1 MDKNEQKLKLEEIKR
16 ALHDR
21 DYEEAGKIA
30 DALDIKKI
38 KDNNLLNIVANA
50 YELNHNYEKAKE
62 VLLTAYENTNT
73 GRHIAYKLCLLSIK
87 TKDFTAAKDYY
98 EDFVEMAPRDTS
110 RFVLKYKMAKAQE
123 KPIEELIGILEEYVN
138 IDMEERWA
146 YELAKLYHIIGD
158 KQKCID
164 ICDEICLWFAEG
176 KYVFK
181 AMDLKKMYSP
191 LTPAQQEKYDENK
204 KKIAMEAEAAK
215 KHAEELKPLDVKMDI
230 VHDIPEIKVEPQTAE
245 EDIQAAVADSVK
257 EILADEK
264 KEQSKMAQNKETED
278 ELSKT
283 RIFDNTAS
291 GNLGETK
298 IFPKMNGDMEEIIL
312 KSEEDDLNNKTIEE
326 LMEEAEIAE
335 QPVDEEKIEEEVSEL
350 EEEDETEKEP
360 VMEEIVTDLEGEKAK
375 SQSREADESSL
386 QSEVTE
392 DKKEPEAEKDEA
404 PEIQEKSHS
413 EDLKEETG
421 PVQEQNEAENTI
433 SDMNG
438 VADILRK
445 LQERGILKADT
456 VKQAVNIIDE
466 ATSAR
471 EELEESL
478 KEKDELL
485 HFNSE
490 DNLQKDGQVEE
501 EVIESENEPEAEVKP
516 QPEVETEPEVEIEAE
531 QKAEIEPE
539 AKAEQKAQSEPEI
552 EPETDVEPKAQR
564 EAQNNLEP
572 EEIEDDMVAD
582 LKIDNSGFVTQEL
595 PTEDELKSAV
605 RETENQK
612 SEATK
617 AEKPGLNLKVKNATS
632 ASIEIL
638 SGAGIVE
645 EGKLEIKVPDMVEEE
660 KPDENLSQ
668 SPEVSEEPKE
678 EEEEVTPEV
687 TEKPEDKQAKPD
699 DTKEEV
705 KEGKEGNTDKAI
717 VRKKAKPIYNEEILP
732 TDKTNGDSA
741 EDVEPEIVLTEE
753 ELSAFKNYLNVE
765 GFDTNIRDVLKDLII
780 NYKPNGNSAEG
791 NVVIMGSEK
800 TGKTTLA
807 IEIIKL
813 VNKKRGRRNRKLAK
827 IDAVALNRKGFRTVL
842 SKLLGSDLIIEN
854 ADRLGPM
861 TLSEITDVSGMFTD
875 DMIIILEGET
885 DGMTKILN
893 ESQRAARVFNHV
905 VTIREYDI
913 KEWVEYGKR
922 YAKDKG
928 YVFDEVANLAFYKA
942 IDDFFG
948 VNKGIGRSDVE
959 SIVDEAISKSRRIGR
974 KLKGIFESKKDEEGN
989 NILVESDFNV

>member
-215 KHAEELKPLDVKMDI
+215 KRAEELKPLDVKMDI

-360 VMEEIVTDLEGEKAK
+360 VMEEIVTDLEGENAK

-404 PEIQEKSHS
+404 SEIQEKSHS

-471 EELEESL
+471 EKLEESL

-501 EVIESENEPEAEVKP
+501 EVIEPEN
-516 QPEVETEPEVEIEAE
+516 
-531 QKAEIEPE
+531 EPE

-552 EPETDVEPKAQR
+552 EPETDVEPKDQR

-612 SEATK
+612 SELPK

-678 EEEEVTPEV
+678 EEEVTPEV
-687 TEKPEDKQAKPD
+687 TEEPEDKQAKPD

-705 KEGKEGNTDKAI
+705 KEGNTDKAI

-791 NVVIMGSEK
+791 NIVIMGSEK

>member
-215 KHAEELKPLDVKMDI
+215 KRAEELKPLDVKMDI

-264 KEQSKMAQNKETED
+264 KEQSETAQNKETED

-335 QPVDEEKIEEEVSEL
+335 QPVDEEKIEEEVSKL

-360 VMEEIVTDLEGEKAK
+360 VMEEIVMDLEGENAKA
-375 SQSREADESSL
+375 QSREADESSL

-392 DKKEPEAEKDEA
+392 DNKEPEAEKEEA
-404 PEIQEKSHS
+404 PEIQEEYQP
-413 EDLKEETG
+413 EDLKEETET
-421 PVQEQNEAENTI
+421 VQEQNEAESTI

-485 HFNSE
+485 HFNNE
-490 DNLQKDGQVEE
+490 DKVQKDEQVEE
-501 EVIESENEPEAEVKP
+501 EVIEPEDEPEAEVKP
-516 QPEVETEPEVEIEAE
+516 QPEA
-531 QKAEIEPE
+531 
-539 AKAEQKAQSEPEI
+539 
-552 EPETDVEPKAQR
+552 ETDVEPKVEP

-582 LKIDNSGFVTQEL
+582 LQVDNSGFVTQEL

-605 RETENQK
+605 RETEKQK
-612 SEATK
+612 PEAQKT
-617 AEKPGLNLKVKNATS
+617 GLNLKVKNATS
-632 ASIEIL
+632 ANIEIL

-645 EGKLEIKVPDMVEEE
+645 EGKLETKIPGMAEEE
-660 KPDENLSQ
+660 KPEVELSQ
-668 SPEVSEEPKE
+668 SSEVSEEPEEEKE
-678 EEEEVTPEV
+678 EVIPETPAE
-687 TEKPEDKQAKPD
+687 TEKTEDKQAKPD
-699 DTKEEV
+699 DVKEEV
-705 KEGKEGNTDKAI
+705 KEENTDKVT
-717 VRKKAKPIYNEEILP
+717 VRKKVKPIYNEEILP
-732 TDKTNGDSA
+732 TDKTNGKTDA

-791 NVVIMGSEK
+791 NIVIMGSEK

-854 ADRLGPM
+854 ADKLGPM

-922 YAKDKG
+922 YAKGKG

-974 KLKGIFESKKDEEGN
+974 KLKGIFASKKDEEGN

>member
-204 KKIAMEAEAAK
+204 KKIAMEVEAAK
-215 KHAEELKPLDVKMDI
+215 KRAEELKPLDVKMDI

-360 VMEEIVTDLEGEKAK
+360 VMEEIVTDLEGENAK

-404 PEIQEKSHS
+404 SEIQEKSHS

-471 EELEESL
+471 EKLEESL

-501 EVIESENEPEAEVKP
+501 EVIEPEN
-516 QPEVETEPEVEIEAE
+516 
-531 QKAEIEPE
+531 EPE

-612 SEATK
+612 SEPPK

-678 EEEEVTPEV
+678 EEEVTPEV
-687 TEKPEDKQAKPD
+687 TEEPEDKQAKPD

-705 KEGKEGNTDKAI
+705 KEGNTDKAI

-791 NVVIMGSEK
+791 NIVIMGSEK

>member
-62 VLLTAYENTNT
+62 VLLTAYENTNN

-123 KPIEELIGILEEYVN
+123 KPVEELIGILEEYVN

-215 KHAEELKPLDVKMDI
+215 KRAEELKPLDVKMDI

-264 KEQSKMAQNKETED
+264 KEQSETAQNKETED

-350 EEEDETEKEP
+350 EEGDETEKE
-360 VMEEIVTDLEGEKAK
+360 
-375 SQSREADESSL
+375 
-386 QSEVTE
+386 
-392 DKKEPEAEKDEA
+392 
-404 PEIQEKSHS
+404 
-413 EDLKEETG
+413 

-471 EELEESL
+471 DELEESL

-490 DNLQKDGQVEE
+490 DKLQKDEQVEE
-501 EVIESENEPEAEVKP
+501 EVIEPENEPETEVKP
-516 QPEVETEPEVEIEAE
+516 QPEVETEPEVEI
-531 QKAEIEPE
+531 
-539 AKAEQKAQSEPEI
+539 KAEQEAETEPKVKVKQEVQSESEI
-552 EPETDVEPKAQR
+552 ELETDVEPKVEP
-564 EAQNNLEP
+564 EAQNNLEL

-582 LKIDNSGFVTQEL
+582 LQVDNSGFVTQEL

-605 RETENQK
+605 RETEKQK
-612 SEATK
+612 PEAQKT
-617 AEKPGLNLKVKNATS
+617 GLNLKVKNATS
-632 ASIEIL
+632 ANIEIL

-645 EGKLEIKVPDMVEEE
+645 EGKLENKIPDMAEEE

-668 SPEVSEEPKE
+668 SPEVSEEPE
-678 EEEEVTPEV
+678 EEEEVAPEV
-687 TEKPEDKQAKPD
+687 TEEPEDKQAKPD
-699 DTKEEV
+699 DIKEEV
-705 KEGKEGNTDKAI
+705 KEENTDKVT
-717 VRKKAKPIYNEEILP
+717 VRKKVKPIYNEEILP

-791 NVVIMGSEK
+791 NIVIMGSEK

-854 ADRLGPM
+854 ADKLGPM

-922 YAKDKG
+922 YAKGKG

-974 KLKGIFESKKDEEGN
+974 KLKGIFASKKDEEGN

>member
-62 VLLTAYENTNT
+62 VLLTAYENTNN

-215 KHAEELKPLDVKMDI
+215 KRAEELKPLDVKMDI

-264 KEQSKMAQNKETED
+264 KEQSETAQNKETED

-350 EEEDETEKEP
+350 EEGDETEKE
-360 VMEEIVTDLEGEKAK
+360 
-375 SQSREADESSL
+375 
-386 QSEVTE
+386 
-392 DKKEPEAEKDEA
+392 
-404 PEIQEKSHS
+404 
-413 EDLKEETG
+413 

-471 EELEESL
+471 DELEESL

-490 DNLQKDGQVEE
+490 DKLQKDEQVEE
-501 EVIESENEPEAEVKP
+501 EVIEPENEPETEVKP
-516 QPEVETEPEVEIEAE
+516 QPEVETEPEVEI
-531 QKAEIEPE
+531 
-539 AKAEQKAQSEPEI
+539 KAEQEAETEPKVKVEQEVQSESEI
-552 EPETDVEPKAQR
+552 ELETDVEPKV
-564 EAQNNLEP
+564 EPKAQNNLEL

-582 LKIDNSGFVTQEL
+582 LQVDNSGFVTQEL

-605 RETENQK
+605 SETENQK
-612 SEATK
+612 PEAQKT
-617 AEKPGLNLKVKNATS
+617 GLNLKVKNATS
-632 ASIEIL
+632 ANIEIL

-645 EGKLEIKVPDMVEEE
+645 EGKLENKIPDMAEEE

-668 SPEVSEEPKE
+668 SPEVSEEPEEEKE
-678 EEEEVTPEV
+678 EVIPETPVE
-687 TEKPEDKQAKPD
+687 TEKTEDEQAKPD
-699 DTKEEV
+699 DVKEEV
-705 KEGKEGNTDKAI
+705 KEENTDKVT
-717 VRKKAKPIYNEEILP
+717 VRKKVKPIYNEEILP

-791 NVVIMGSEK
+791 NIVIMGSEK

-827 IDAVALNRKGFRTVL
+827 IDGVALNRKGFRTVL

-854 ADRLGPM
+854 ADKLGPM

-922 YAKDKG
+922 YAKGKG

-974 KLKGIFESKKDEEGN
+974 KLKGIFASKKDEEGN

>member
-62 VLLTAYENTNT
+62 VLLTAYENTNN

-215 KHAEELKPLDVKMDI
+215 KRAEELKPLDVKMDI

-264 KEQSKMAQNKETED
+264 KEQSETAQNKETED

-350 EEEDETEKEP
+350 EEGDETEKE
-360 VMEEIVTDLEGEKAK
+360 
-375 SQSREADESSL
+375 
-386 QSEVTE
+386 
-392 DKKEPEAEKDEA
+392 
-404 PEIQEKSHS
+404 
-413 EDLKEETG
+413 

-433 SDMNG
+433 SDING

-490 DNLQKDGQVEE
+490 DKLQKDEQ
-501 EVIESENEPEAEVKP
+501 EVIEPETEPETEVKP
-516 QPEVETEPEVEIEAE
+516 QPEVETEPEVEI
-531 QKAEIEPE
+531 
-539 AKAEQKAQSEPEI
+539 KAEQEAETEPKVKVEQEVQSESEI
-552 EPETDVEPKAQR
+552 ELETDVEPKVEP
-564 EAQNNLEP
+564 EAQNNLEL

-582 LKIDNSGFVTQEL
+582 LQVDNSGFVTQEL

-605 RETENQK
+605 RETEKQK
-612 SEATK
+612 SEAPK

-645 EGKLEIKVPDMVEEE
+645 EGKLENKIPDMAEEE

-668 SPEVSEEPKE
+668 SPEVSEEPEEEKE
-678 EEEEVTPEV
+678 EVIPETPVETEE
-687 TEKPEDKQAKPD
+687 PEDEQAKPD
-699 DTKEEV
+699 DVKEEV
-705 KEGKEGNTDKAI
+705 KEENTDKVT
-717 VRKKAKPIYNEEILP
+717 VRKKVKPIYNEEILP

-791 NVVIMGSEK
+791 NIVIMGSEK

-827 IDAVALNRKGFRTVL
+827 IDAMALNRKGFRTVL

-854 ADRLGPM
+854 ADKLGPM

-922 YAKDKG
+922 YAKGKG

-974 KLKGIFESKKDEEGN
+974 KLKGIFASKKDEEGN

>member
-62 VLLTAYENTNT
+62 VLLTAYENTNN

-215 KHAEELKPLDVKMDI
+215 KRAEELKPLDVKMDI

-245 EDIQAAVADSVK
+245 EDIQAVVADSVK

-264 KEQSKMAQNKETED
+264 KEQSETAQNKETED

-350 EEEDETEKEP
+350 EEGDETEKE
-360 VMEEIVTDLEGEKAK
+360 
-375 SQSREADESSL
+375 
-386 QSEVTE
+386 
-392 DKKEPEAEKDEA
+392 
-404 PEIQEKSHS
+404 
-413 EDLKEETG
+413 

-490 DNLQKDGQVEE
+490 DKLQKDEQVEE
-501 EVIESENEPEAEVKP
+501 EVIEPENEPETEVKT
-516 QPEVETEPEVEIEAE
+516 QPEVETEPEVEI
-531 QKAEIEPE
+531 
-539 AKAEQKAQSEPEI
+539 KAEQEAETEPKVKVKQEVQSESEI
-552 EPETDVEPKAQR
+552 ELETDVEPKVEP
-564 EAQNNLEP
+564 EAQNNLEL

-582 LKIDNSGFVTQEL
+582 LQVDNSGFVTQEL

-605 RETENQK
+605 SETENQK
-612 SEATK
+612 PEALK

-632 ASIEIL
+632 ANIEIL

-645 EGKLEIKVPDMVEEE
+645 EGKLEIKVPDTVEEE

-678 EEEEVTPEV
+678 EEEVAPEV
-687 TEKPEDKQAKPD
+687 TEKTEDKQAKPD
-699 DTKEEV
+699 DIKEEV
-705 KEGKEGNTDKAI
+705 KEENTDKVT
-717 VRKKAKPIYNEEILP
+717 VRKKVKPIYNEEILP
-732 TDKTNGDSA
+732 ADKTNGDSA

-791 NVVIMGSEK
+791 NIVIMGSEK

-854 ADRLGPM
+854 ADKLGPM

-922 YAKDKG
+922 YAKGKG

-974 KLKGIFESKKDEEGN
+974 KLKGIFASKKDEEGN

>member
-312 KSEEDDLNNKTIEE
+312 KSEENDLNNKTIEE

-360 VMEEIVTDLEGEKAK
+360 VMEEIVTDLEGENAK

-392 DKKEPEAEKDEA
+392 DNKEPEAEKEEA

-501 EVIESENEPEAEVKP
+501 
-516 QPEVETEPEVEIEAE
+516 
-531 QKAEIEPE
+531 KA
-539 AKAEQKAQSEPEI
+539 I
-552 EPETDVEPKAQR
+552 EPETDVEPKTQR

-612 SEATK
+612 SEAPK

-705 KEGKEGNTDKAI
+705 KEGNTDKAI
-717 VRKKAKPIYNEEILP
+717 VREKAKPIYNEEILP

-791 NVVIMGSEK
+791 NIVIMGSEK

-974 KLKGIFESKKDEEGN
+974 KLKGIFASKKDEEGN

>member
-62 VLLTAYENTNT
+62 VLLTAYENTNN

-215 KHAEELKPLDVKMDI
+215 KRAEELKPLDVKMDI

-264 KEQSKMAQNKETED
+264 KEQSETAQNKETED

-350 EEEDETEKEP
+350 EEGDETEKE
-360 VMEEIVTDLEGEKAK
+360 
-375 SQSREADESSL
+375 
-386 QSEVTE
+386 
-392 DKKEPEAEKDEA
+392 
-404 PEIQEKSHS
+404 
-413 EDLKEETG
+413 

-490 DNLQKDGQVEE
+490 DKLQKDEQVEE
-501 EVIESENEPEAEVKP
+501 EVIEPENEPETEVKT
-516 QPEVETEPEVEIEAE
+516 QPEVETEPEVEI
-531 QKAEIEPE
+531 
-539 AKAEQKAQSEPEI
+539 KAEQEAETEPKVKVKQEVQSESEI
-552 EPETDVEPKAQR
+552 ELETDVEPKVEP
-564 EAQNNLEP
+564 EAQNNLEL

-582 LKIDNSGFVTQEL
+582 LQVDNSGFVTQEL

-605 RETENQK
+605 SETENQK
-612 SEATK
+612 SEAPK

-632 ASIEIL
+632 ANIEIL

-645 EGKLEIKVPDMVEEE
+645 EGKLENKIPDMAEEE
-660 KPDENLSQ
+660 KPEVELSQ

-678 EEEEVTPEV
+678 EKEEVIPETPVE
-687 TEKPEDKQAKPD
+687 TEKTEDKQAKPD
-699 DTKEEV
+699 DIKEEV
-705 KEGKEGNTDKAI
+705 KEENTDKVT
-717 VRKKAKPIYNEEILP
+717 VRKKVKPIYNEEILP

-791 NVVIMGSEK
+791 NIVIMGSEK

-854 ADRLGPM
+854 ADKLGPM

-922 YAKDKG
+922 YAKGKG

-974 KLKGIFESKKDEEGN
+974 KLKGIFASKKDEEGN

>member
-62 VLLTAYENTNT
+62 VLLTAYENTNN

-215 KHAEELKPLDVKMDI
+215 KRAEELKPLDVKMDI

-264 KEQSKMAQNKETED
+264 KEQSETAQNKETED

-350 EEEDETEKEP
+350 EEGDETEKE
-360 VMEEIVTDLEGEKAK
+360 
-375 SQSREADESSL
+375 
-386 QSEVTE
+386 
-392 DKKEPEAEKDEA
+392 
-404 PEIQEKSHS
+404 
-413 EDLKEETG
+413 

-490 DNLQKDGQVEE
+490 DDLQKDGQVEE
-501 EVIESENEPEAEVKP
+501 EVIEPENEPETEVKP
-516 QPEVETEPEVEIEAE
+516 QPEVETEPEVEI
-531 QKAEIEPE
+531 
-539 AKAEQKAQSEPEI
+539 KAEQEAETEPKVKVEQEVQSESEI
-552 EPETDVEPKAQR
+552 ELETDVEPKVEP
-564 EAQNNLEP
+564 EAQNNLEL

-582 LKIDNSGFVTQEL
+582 LQVDNSGFVTQEL

-605 RETENQK
+605 RETEKQK
-612 SEATK
+612 PEAPK

-632 ASIEIL
+632 ANIEIL

-645 EGKLEIKVPDMVEEE
+645 EGKLENKIPDMAEEE
-660 KPDENLSQ
+660 KPEVELSQ
-668 SPEVSEEPKE
+668 SPEVSEEPEEEKE
-678 EEEEVTPEV
+678 EVIPETPVE
-687 TEKPEDKQAKPD
+687 TEKTEDKQAKPD
-699 DTKEEV
+699 DIKEEV
-705 KEGKEGNTDKAI
+705 KEENTDKVT
-717 VRKKAKPIYNEEILP
+717 VRKKVKPIYNEEILP
-732 TDKTNGDSA
+732 ADKTNGDFA

-791 NVVIMGSEK
+791 NIVIMGSEK

-854 ADRLGPM
+854 ADKLGPM

-922 YAKDKG
+922 YAKGKG

-974 KLKGIFESKKDEEGN
+974 KLKGIFASKKDEEGN